1 MSKRRNDIILAVIL
15 LLVSVAGFLLYKSL
29 QTEGDFVVVSVDN
42 VTVARFSLSEDTEYK
57 INGVSGCNTLVI
69 KDGKADITLADCP
82 DGICANHAPV
92 SKVGDAIVCLPHR
105 VVVKIVSGKNSQEEI
120 DMVA

>member
-82 DGICANHAPV
+82 DGICANHTPV

-105 VVVKIVSGKNSQEEI
+105 VVVKIVSGKNSAEEI